1 LKQAKT
7 KLPAIDRETIT
18 SVLKRVIAENGR
30 AHLRGYIFAIICL
43 AIVAATTA
51 FTAWIMES
59 VVNEA
64 FANKRADIVLY
75 ICGAIFLAFVLRGFA
90 TYGQA
95 VALSKIGNNIV
106 ASYQRRLYS
115 HLMALSVGYFSDTR
129 SARISAQISQNVS
142 GIRDVLNMTVTSLA
156 RDFLTLVA
164 LIGVMISKDW
174 LLTLIVFVVAPP
186 LLIGLRYI
194 SRRLRQ
200 ATRES
205 VEINSHVLGAMQETI
220 QGITIVKAFTMEEQ
234 LRTKVETIIDR
245 AENRANRIAR
255 LSERTAPMTETF
267 AGFAIASVLAYAAF
281 RSIYDGVQPGA
292 FFSFVTALLMAY
304 DPARRLA
311 RLQVSLERAV
321 VNARMIY
328 EILDMVPHQRDLPD
342 ARDLKLGAAAIE
354 FRNVRFSYNNGDD
367 ILKGVS
373 FIAEGGKTTA
383 LVGPS
388 GAGKSTVISLIPR
401 FYDPSG
407 GEILIDG
414 QDIAHVTQAV
424 AAPRARLSSR
434 RDSLI
439 CSNGSIG
446 DNIGYGREGAQ
457 PRPQRSRR
465 RRDGAAMRTTSSGR
479 CRRAMTTAV
488 GENGVTLSGGQRQ
501 RLSIA
506 RALVRNAPI
515 LLLDE
520 ATSALD
526 TESEA
531 AVQKAL
537 DHAMSGRTVVV
548 IAHRLSTVV
557 NADKIIVMKDGLV
570 AEEGTHEAL
579 AQRSDGLYARLHNL
593 QGTCG
598 VATGRG
604 RRNFDLTGIEAG
616 MSGTD
621 MKLVVVGAAGRMG
634 QTLIR
639 TINAMPGATVTLH
652 AVQRPGSAFIGR
664 DAGEIAGLG
673 PTWRP
678 HHRQAA

>member
-1 LKQAKT
+1 MKQAKT
-7 KLPAIDRETIT
+7 KLPAVDRETIT
-18 SVLKRVIAENGR
+18 KVLRRVIAENGR
-30 AHLRGYIFAIICL
+30 AHVRGYAFAISCL
-43 AIVAATTA
+43 VVVALTTA

-64 FANKRADIVLY
+64 FANKRADIVIY

-106 ASYQRRLYS
+106 ASYQRRLYA
-115 HLMALSVGYFSDTR
+115 HLMALSVGYFSDAR

-156 RDFLTLVA
+156 RDLLTLVA

-174 LLTLIVFVVAPP
+174 LLTLIVFVIAPP
-186 LLIGLRYI
+186 LLIGLRYV
-194 SRRLRQ
+194 SRRLRL
-200 ATRES
+200 ATREA

-220 QGITIVKAFTMEEQ
+220 QGITIVKAFTMEKQ
-234 LRTKVETIIDR
+234 LKTKVEAIIER

-255 LSERTAPMTETF
+255 LSERTSPMTETF

-281 RSIYDGVQPGA
+281 RSIYHDVQPGA
-292 FFSFVTALLMAY
+292 FFAFVAALLMAY

-311 RLQVSLERAV
+311 KLQVSLERAV

-328 EILDMVPHQRDLPD
+328 EILDTVPHQHDRPD
-342 ARDLKLGAAAIE
+342 AGALDLREAKIE
-354 FRNVRFSYNNGDD
+354 FRNVHFGYAEGDK
-367 ILKGVS
+367 ILKGVD

-401 FYDPSG
+401 FYDPSQG
-407 GEILIDG
+407 QILIDG
-414 QDIAHVTQAV
+414 QDITHVTKQSLRNGLAYV
-424 AAPRARLSSR
+424 SQQPYLFEGSIRDNIRYGRPEATNAEVEEAARLAYAH
-434 RDSLI
+434 DFIL
-439 CSNGSIG
+439 
-446 DNIGYGREGAQ
+446 AQ
-457 PRPQRSRR
+457 PQGYDTP
-465 RRDGAAMRTTSSGR
+465 
-479 CRRAMTTAV
+479 V

-506 RALVRNAPI
+506 RALVRQAPI

-570 AEEGTHEAL
+570 VEEGTHEAL
-579 AQRSDGLYARLHNL
+579 ARRTDGLYARLHNL
-593 QGTCG
+593 QG
-598 VATGRG
+598 
-604 RRNFDLTGIEAG
+604 N
-616 MSGTD
+616 
-621 MKLVVVGAAGRMG
+621 AA
-634 QTLIR
+634 Q
-639 TINAMPGATVTLH
+639 
-652 AVQRPGSAFIGR
+652 
-664 DAGEIAGLG
+664 
-673 PTWRP
+673 
-678 HHRQAA
+678 QAADTEI

>member
-1 LKQAKT
+1 MKQAKT
-7 KLPAIDRETIT
+7 KLPPVDRETIA

-30 AHLRGYIFAIICL
+30 AHMRGYIFAIACL
-43 AIVAATTA
+43 GLVAGTTA

-75 ICGAIFLAFVLRGFA
+75 ICGAIFIAFVVRGFA

-95 VALSKIGNNIV
+95 VALSKIGNSIV

-115 HLMALSVGYFSDTR
+115 HLMALSVGYFSETR

-156 RDFLTLVA
+156 RDFLTLIA

-174 LLTLIVFVVAPP
+174 LLTLIVFVIAPP
-186 LLIGLRYI
+186 LLIGLRYV
-194 SRRLRQ
+194 SRRLKQ

-220 QGITIVKAFTMEEQ
+220 QGITIVKAFTMEKQ
-234 LRTKVETIIDR
+234 LTTKVETIIDR

-267 AGFAIASVLAYAAF
+267 AGFAISSVLAYAAF
-281 RSIYDGVQPGA
+281 RSIYNGIQPGA
-292 FFSFVTALLMAY
+292 FFAFVTALLMAY

-328 EILDMVPHQRDLPD
+328 EILDTVPHQRDLP
-342 ARDLKLGAAAIE
+342 GAGNIALQQATIE
-354 FRNVRFSYNNGDD
+354 FRNVRFGYNQGDD

-373 FIAEGGKTTA
+373 FVAEGGKTTA

-414 QDIAHVTQAV
+414 QDIAHVTKQ
-424 AAPRARLSSR
+424 
-434 RDSLI
+434 SLRNGLAYV
-439 CSNGSIG
+439 SQQPYLFEGSIR
-446 DNIGYGREGAQ
+446 DNIRYGRPEATDAEIEEAAKLAYAHDFICAQ
-457 PRPQRSRR
+457 PQGYDTP
-465 RRDGAAMRTTSSGR
+465 
-479 CRRAMTTAV
+479 V

-506 RALVRNAPI
+506 RALVRRAPI

-570 AEEGTHEAL
+570 VEEGTHEAL
-579 AQRSDGLYARLHNL
+579 AKRTDGLYARLHNL
-593 QGTCG
+593 QGNAQPT
-598 VATGRG
+598 A
-604 RRNFDLTGIEAG
+604 EAEV
-616 MSGTD
+616 SGQE
-621 MKLVVVGAAGRMG
+621 M
-634 QTLIR
+634 
-639 TINAMPGATVTLH
+639 
-652 AVQRPGSAFIGR
+652 
-664 DAGEIAGLG
+664 
-673 PTWRP
+673 
-678 HHRQAA
+678 RQA

>member
-1 LKQAKT
+1 MKQAKP
-7 KLPAIDRETIT
+7 KLPAVDRETIT

-30 AHLRGYIFAIICL
+30 AHLRGYGFAIACL
-43 AIVAATTA
+43 ILVAGTTA

-220 QGITIVKAFTMEEQ
+220 QGITIVKAFTMENQ

-281 RSIYDGVQPGA
+281 RSIYDNVPPGA
-292 FFSFVTALLMAY
+292 FFAFVTALLMAY

-342 ARDLKLGAAAIE
+342 ARALAIGAAKIE
-354 FRNVRFSYNNGDD
+354 FKNVRFAYNNGDD

-373 FIAEGGKTTA
+373 FVAEGGKTTA

-414 QDIAHVTQAV
+414 QDIAHVTKQ
-424 AAPRARLSSR
+424 
-434 RDSLI
+434 SLRNGLAYV
-439 CSNGSIG
+439 SQQPYLFEGSIR
-446 DNIGYGREGAQ
+446 DNIRYGRPEATDAEVEEAAKLAYAHDFIRMQ
-457 PRPQRSRR
+457 PQGY
-465 RRDGAAMRTTSSGR
+465 DTS
-479 CRRAMTTAV
+479 V

-557 NADKIIVMKDGLV
+557 NADKIIVMKDGIV

-593 QGTCG
+593 QGT
-598 VATGRG
+598 A
-604 RRNFDLTGIEAG
+604 E
-616 MSGTD
+616 SE
-621 MKLVVVGAAGRMG
+621 
-634 QTLIR
+634 
-639 TINAMPGATVTLH
+639 
-652 AVQRPGSAFIGR
+652 S
-664 DAGEIAGLG
+664 IAGAE
-673 PTWRP
+673 TVN
-678 HHRQAA
+678 